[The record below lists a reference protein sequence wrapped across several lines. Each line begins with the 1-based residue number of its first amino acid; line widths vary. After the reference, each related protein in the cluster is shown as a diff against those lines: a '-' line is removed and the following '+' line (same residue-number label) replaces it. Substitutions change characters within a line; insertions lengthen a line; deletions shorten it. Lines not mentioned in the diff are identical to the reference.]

1 MCENVLG
8 AGNQQERQECLAEL
22 YIAGFV
28 DGEGTFHIAFQKAPW
43 TRFGWQIIPEFRVN
57 QHEASR
63 NVIEMIQQQLGCGHI
78 KMNHARDLKD
88 HTVVLAVRK
97 RDDLLNKIIPFFE
110 RNRLHTEKR
119 YDFEKFR
126 FIVKAMANSEH
137 LSKNGFEKI
146 VNIAFTMNAHGSNR
160 KYSVE
165 QIIKNTLESSETIW
179 LDAVH
184 DRCNA

>member
-63 NVIEMIQQQLGCGHI
+63 KVIEMIQNQLNCGHI
-78 KMNHARDLKD
+78 KMNHTHNKKD
-88 HTVVLAVRK
+88 HTIVLAVRN
-97 RDDLLNKIIPFFE
+97 REDLLNKVIPFFE
-110 RNRLHTEKR
+110 QNQLHTEKR
-119 YDFEKFR
+119 HDFEKFR
-126 FIVKAMANSEH
+126 VIVKAMAKGEH
-137 LSKNGFEKI
+137 LSKHGFEQI
-146 VNIAFTMNAHGSNR
+146 VKIAFTMNAHGSNR
-160 KYSVE
+160 KYSVSE
-165 QIIKNTLESSETIW
+165 IIKKTLESSETIR
-179 LDAVH
+179 LA
-184 DRCNA
+184 A